1 GHRVG
6 IVEIE
11 PRVLVVAARVDT
23 VDRQCVALHDLALYP
38 DARGPRFRR
47 VRLWRAHGDARRGA
61 LRGASREGVGITGID
76 NHRLDRALRGGDI
89 QLDVQEA
96 LIDVMAVA
104 AAHRGL
110 AVVER
115 IPDDAEP

>member
-1 GHRVG
+1 
-6 IVEIE
+6 
-11 PRVLVVAARVDT
+11 
-23 VDRQCVALHDLALYP
+23 ALYP

-47 VRLWRAHGDARRGA
+47 VRLRRAHGDARRGA
-61 LRGASREGVGITGID
+61 LRGASREGGGITGID

-115 IPDDAEP
+115 IPDDAEPRLQVVAVIGHVGDLAEFRFAIVPATTR